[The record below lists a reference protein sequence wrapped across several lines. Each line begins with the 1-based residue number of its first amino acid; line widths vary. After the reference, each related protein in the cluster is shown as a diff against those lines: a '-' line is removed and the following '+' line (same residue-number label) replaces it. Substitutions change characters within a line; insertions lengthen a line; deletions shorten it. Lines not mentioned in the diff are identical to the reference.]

1 MAPPEALLFMETIF
15 TLAASELSDHP
26 LLAHIPMWP
35 KDSEE
40 FRSLRESLRSDG
52 QLYEVLIDSDRR
64 VVDGRNRRNALA
76 ALGQSVR
83 CREVADTEVSTT
95 IFRTLMQ
102 RRHLCKGARAF
113 LAVPL
118 VKPLID
124 GALARQIACQRRGDA
139 PVSGSSG
146 HRAPNIEQIALD
158 VGVHRDTLDRARK
171 LHDLLATAPAEIRTD
186 VTARVIEGALELGY
200 ACTVLANHRDKL
212 DRIQKLDRRQE
223 HDRLFVGLWKKLPAH
238 WEKAT
243 QAQREKLLEDVRSEA
258 AGWPADL
265 VDEVAAALRA
275 AAKRAKEGAAA

>member
-1 MAPPEALLFMETIF
+1 MTSRSTFELP
-15 TLAASELSDHP
+15 ASDLSDHP

-40 FRSLRESLRSDG
+40 FKGLRESLRSDG
-52 QLYEVLIDSDRR
+52 QLYEVLIDSGRR

-83 CREVADTEVSTT
+83 CREVADEEVST
-95 IFRTLMQ
+95 IVFRTLMQ

-118 VKPLID
+118 VKPLIE
-124 GALARQIACQRRGDA
+124 AARERQLARLKSGNQGPFPHDA
-139 PVSGSSG
+139 EKVPSLA
-146 HRAPNIEQIALD
+146 RIALD
-158 VGVHRDTLDRARK
+158 VGVSDETLDRARK
-171 LHDLLATAPAEIRTD
+171 LHDLLATAPADIRTD
-186 VTARVIEGALELGY
+186 VTTRVLEGDLELGY

-212 DRIQKLDRRQE
+212 DRIQKLDRRNE
-223 HDRLFVGLWKKLPAH
+223 HDRLFVGLFKKLPNH

-243 QAQREKLLEDVRSEA
+243 KAQREQLLDEVRSEA

-265 VDEVAAALRA
+265 VDEMAAALRT
-275 AAKRAKEGAAA
+275 AAKRAKEA

>member
-1 MAPPEALLFMETIF
+1 MSPTVF
-15 TLAASELSDHP
+15 TLPASDLSDHP

-40 FRSLRESLRSDG
+40 FKSLRESMRADG
-52 QLYEVLIDSDRR
+52 QLYEVLIDSGRR

-83 CREVADTEVSTT
+83 CREVADEEVST
-95 IFRTLMQ
+95 IVFRTLMQ

-118 VKPLID
+118 VQPLID
-124 GALARQIACQRRGDA
+124 ASKARNISKLKAGGTVA
-139 PVSGSSG
+139 GSSG
-146 HRAPNIEQIALD
+146 NAPDIARIALD
-158 VGVHRDTLDRARK
+158 CGVNRDTLLNARK
-171 LHDLLATAPAEIRTD
+171 LHDLLAGAPEGIRAD
-186 VTARVIEGALELGY
+186 VIGRVLAGDLELGY
-200 ACTVLANHRDKL
+200 ARTVLANHRDKL

-223 HDRLFVGLWKKLPAH
+223 HDRLFVASWKKLAGH

-243 QAQREKLLEDVRSEA
+243 KVQREQLLDEVRSES

-265 VDEVAAALRA
+265 VDEIAAALRTA
-275 AAKRAKEGAAA
+275 ARRAKEGSAA